1 MLLMLVLEHLKFIN
15 KLLYNYY
22 ITMNKVFEIQDLRDL
37 IFSFVYPKQIK
48 KGMKVIVVKSRYDP
62 YLTNRCDI
70 IDSIIINKKNE
81 FVITFLKQERYD
93 NNLWYKVYTH
103 LYPNKGDI
111 IKVVNSKQLL
121 KPTLDLLD
129 D

>member
-1 MLLMLVLEHLKFIN
+1 
-15 KLLYNYY
+15 
-22 ITMNKVFEIQDLRDL
+22 MNKVFEIQDLRDL

>member
-1 MLLMLVLEHLKFIN
+1 
-15 KLLYNYY
+15 
-22 ITMNKVFEIQDLRDL
+22 MNKVFEIQDLRNL

-81 FVITFLKQERYD
+81 FVITF
-93 NNLWYKVYTH
+93 
-103 LYPNKGDI
+103 
-111 IKVVNSKQLL
+111 
-121 KPTLDLLD
+121 
-129 D
+129 

>member
-1 MLLMLVLEHLKFIN
+1 
-15 KLLYNYY
+15 
-22 ITMNKVFEIQDLRDL
+22 MNKVFEIQDLRNL

-81 FVITFLKQERYD
+81 YVVSFLNKERYD
-93 NNLWYKVYTH
+93 NSLWYKVYTH

-121 KPTLDLLD
+121 KPTIDLLGV
-129 D
+129 

>member
-1 MLLMLVLEHLKFIN
+1 
-15 KLLYNYY
+15 
-22 ITMNKVFEIQDLRDL
+22 MNKVFEIQDLRDL
-37 IFSFVYPKQIK
+37 ILSFVYQKLIK

-81 FVITFLKQERYD
+81 LVITFLKQERYE

-103 LYPNKGDI
+103 LYPDKGDL
-111 IKVVNSKQLL
+111 IKVILSNE
-121 KPTLDLLD
+121 
-129 D
+129 

>member
-1 MLLMLVLEHLKFIN
+1 
-15 KLLYNYY
+15 
-22 ITMNKVFEIQDLRDL
+22 MNKVFEIQDLRNL

-70 IDSIIINKKNE
+70 IESIKINKKNE
-81 FVITFLKQERYD
+81 FVITFLKQERYE

-103 LYPNKGDI
+103 LYPYKGDV

-121 KPTLDLLD
+121 NKETVLLD

>member
-1 MLLMLVLEHLKFIN
+1 
-15 KLLYNYY
+15 
-22 ITMNKVFEIQDLRDL
+22 MNKVFEIQDLRDL

-48 KGMKVIVVKSRYDP
+48 KGMKVLVVKSRYDP

-81 FVITFLKQERYD
+81 YVVSFLNKERYD
-93 NNLWYKVYTH
+93 NSLWYKVYTH

-111 IKVVNSKQLL
+111 IKVVNSNQLL
-121 KPTLDLLD
+121 KPTIDLLGV
-129 D
+129 

>member
-1 MLLMLVLEHLKFIN
+1 
-15 KLLYNYY
+15 
-22 ITMNKVFEIQDLRDL
+22 MNKVFEIQELRDI
-37 IFSFVYPKQIK
+37 IFSFIYPKQIK
-48 KGMKVIVVKSRYDP
+48 KGMKVLVVKSRYDP

-81 FVITFLKQERYD
+81 YVVSFLNKERYD
-93 NNLWYKVYTH
+93 NSLWYKVYTH

-121 KPTLDLLD
+121 KPTIDLLGV
-129 D
+129 